1 MEASSSPRDGCEA
14 EEEEGVD
21 DLKSRERPP
30 IVVEEDE
37 DEDEDLGLRSR
48 SQEAVIWCGVEHTVL
63 GGLA

>member
-1 MEASSSPRDGCEA
+1 MDGSSSPRDGCEA
-14 EEEEGVD
+14 EEDEEGDD

-30 IVVEEDE
+30 IVVEEE
-37 DEDEDLGLRSR
+37 EDEDLGLRSR